1 MAFVVNDRV
10 QETTTTT
17 GTGTIDLG
25 GAVTGFESFVSG
37 IGSTN
42 STYYAIVGGSEWEVG
57 IGTVTDATPDT
68 LSRTTVFS
76 SSNSDALVNFSAG
89 TKSVFCTLPASQAG
103 LKNTF
108 PVTVSGS
115 IAKGDAVALFSDATV
130 FAPTGTNYA
139 SLYSADLQSQGV
151 SSNDVNSNIAS
162 NADGSLLLQIFAAA
176 SGNDVSVRAG
186 TVSSGVVTWG
196 TALVIGAT
204 MGTDIATNVTFD
216 PTSGNFVIYYFS
228 AGSTLTVRTVS
239 VSGTTCTANTAVSTA
254 AVIDD
259 DIRVLPAYYDST
271 AAKHVVLVHTL
282 TTLYPSAIVVTVSG
296 TTVTL
301 AATVNIV
308 TVASLGTLIWSDCHY
323 NSTLNKGVFLF
334 TNASRVVSLA
344 LGTISGG
351 VISFGTAL
359 STGLTMATTTSG
371 SMLDAVPLVSYDNDQ
386 SKVLMVY
393 LASNSGTIYSYT
405 VSGTTL
411 TASTTYAF
419 TSSST
424 VLFGIYYLSSKK
436 VLILMGG
443 DGTAET
449 FYFNTTTGTYIEDTI
464 FTTNIGTVS
473 TGGSGQVRFGSMFYL
488 TSGQRFGFYQST
500 FQATIACVQTAAFLS
515 NLKIFDIP
523 TTDLYIEAPVTTAP
537 TFIGIARNAYSDT
550 NKTTY
555 GNIVEGNYD
564 HGSAIFTFNTTFY
577 KTYSQSFTTTNTAVL
592 TTAGLAIS
600 TSILKP

>member
-1 MAFVVNDRV
+1 VAFVVNDRV
-10 QETTTTT
+10 QETTTST
-17 GTGTIDLG
+17 GTGTINLD

-37 IGSTN
+37 IGNGN
-42 STYYAIVGGSEWEVG
+42 STYYAIQEGSQFEVG
-57 IGTVTDATPDT
+57 IGTVTSGSPNT

-89 TKSVFCTLPASQAG
+89 TKNVFCTLPASQAG

-115 IAKGDAVALFSDATV
+115 IAKGDAVALFSNATV
-130 FAPTGTNYA
+130 AAPTGTDYA
-139 SLYSADLQSQGV
+139 SLYGANLQSYPP
-151 SSNDVNSNIAS
+151 SSTDVNGNIAS
-162 NADGSLLLQIFAAA
+162 NADGSLLLQIYAHSA
-176 SGNDVSVRAG
+176 GTDVAVVAG
-186 TVSSGVVTWG
+186 TVSAGVVTWG
-196 TALVIGAT
+196 TPLVIAVAMPSQT
-204 MGTDIATNVTFD
+204 AMNVTFD

-228 AGSTLTVRTVS
+228 AGSTLQVRTIS
-239 VSGTTCTANTAVSTA
+239 VSGTTCTANTAVTTG

-259 DIRVLPAYYDST
+259 DIRILPAYYDST
-271 AAKHVVLVHTL
+271 AAAHVVMVHTI

-308 TVASLGTLIWSDCHY
+308 TVASTGTFIWSDAKY
-323 NSTLNKGVFLF
+323 DSTINKGVFLF
-334 TNASRVVSLA
+334 HNASRVVSLA

-359 STGLTMATTTSG
+359 STGLTQASTTTG
-371 SMLDAVPLVSYDNDQ
+371 TMLDAVPLVCYDNDQ
-386 SKVLMVY
+386 SKVLMIY

-405 VSGTTL
+405 HSGTTL

-419 TSSST
+419 TSNSASNFD
-424 VLFGIYYLSSKK
+424 VFYLSAKK
-436 VLILMGG
+436 VLIMMGT

-449 FYFNTTTGTYIEDTI
+449 RYLNTTTGTYFEDTI
-464 FTTNIGTVS
+464 FTTDIGTVS
-473 TGGSGQVRFGSMFYL
+473 TGGGTQKRFGSMFYL
-488 TSGQRFGFYQST
+488 TSNQRFGFYQLT
-500 FQATIACVQTAAFLS
+500 YQATVACVQSAALLS
-515 NLKIFDIP
+515 NAKIFDIP

-537 TFIGIARNAYSDT
+537 TFIGIARSAYSDT

-564 HGSAIFTFNTTFY
+564 HGSAIFTFNTAFY

-592 TTAGLAIS
+592 TTAGLALS
-600 TSILKP
+600 TSILK